1 MVGVA
6 RAEEQ
11 WPQVGDEATGGK
23 LILSDWLICPN
34 GISRPD
40 LGSVIET
47 LPFTREVAPRVDFYA
62 VFYILEDGNLK
73 MWLYL
78 PVIEGRLKSVIGLDG
93 MELKFREIDKWIKPS
108 LVRSGEIR
116 PTEGLANRRTSAAKR
131 KGSRLGLPRGCAVR
145 WLSRI
150 DR

>member
-1 MVGVA
+1 MNRIAYWIVVAAISTAGCSRHEPPTIGAREFFAKMVGVA

-23 LILSDWLICPN
+23 LILCDWLICPN

-47 LPFTREVAPRVDFYA
+47 LPFTREFAPRVDFYA

-93 MELKFREIDKWIKPS
+93 MELKFREIDKWIVS
-108 LVRSGEIR
+108 VRPG
-116 PTEGLANRRTSAAKR
+116 TL
-131 KGSRLGLPRGCAVR
+131 
-145 WLSRI
+145 
-150 DR
+150 